1 MIQRRHDDMMKRYCL
16 IVEAIR
22 RVTGIEDRHEQTPD
36 ADDEVLEFL
45 PE

>member
-1 MIQRRHDDMMKRYCL
+1 MIQCGHDDMMKRYCS

-22 RVTGIEDRHEQTPD
+22 RVAGIEDRHEQTPD